1 MNTLQLAQFKKHLLK
16 ELNTPEKKDAYTFD
30 DIQKTSLSNG
40 EGAYYKYIYSNS
52 LKNKMEITT
61 AVRNPSISP
70 TTGKPSEPGKTMY
83 VAFGKY
89 MEMDSDAPESE
100 EDYEEKK
107 YKTMTGAGDMI
118 KVLATVV
125 EAIRQT
131 AEKEGGMDQIYK
143 MAWSPADK
151 KRKNIYNHYI
161 ETLFPNFK
169 KDTKVS
175 SSSFQQYINKDFK
188 ENQ

>member
-1 MNTLQLAQFKKHLLK
+1 MNTLQLAQLKKQLLQ
-16 ELNTPEKKDAYTFD
+16 ELNAPETKDAYSFD
-30 DIQKTSLSNG
+30 NIQTSKLDNG
-40 EGAYYKYIYSNS
+40 GTYYKYVYSNN
-52 LKNKMEITT
+52 LKDKMEITT
-61 AVRNPSISP
+61 SVQPND
-70 TTGKPSEPGKTMY
+70 PGKIMY

-89 MEMDSDAPESE
+89 ATNDTDTDDGSQSA
-100 EDYEEKK
+100 EDYEERK

-125 EAIRQT
+125 EAVRQT

-151 KRKNIYNHYI
+151 KRKNIYDHYV

-175 SSSFQQYINKDFK
+175 SSYFQQYINKDFQEK
-188 ENQ
+188 K